1 MVVVSMS
8 ADLPDPD
15 LGTPVAD
22 PRAIRDSLPPALVA
36 EFDREWEFVLERAK
50 QDMDLAPIRSLLT
63 KWRHVAHAELRE
75 PGVTQ
80 RLAEKV
86 DLIQQTGQNPEAVS
100 LQDVRRLIDQ
110 RLSR

>member
-1 MVVVSMS
+1 MS
-8 ADLPDPD
+8 AGHPDPD
-15 LGTPVAD
+15 DGTPAAD
-22 PRAIRDSLPPALVA
+22 PRAIRDSLPPTLVA

-50 QDMDLAPIRSLLT
+50 QDIDLAPIRSLLT

-75 PGVTQ
+75 PGVSQ

-86 DLIQQTGQNPEAVS
+86 DLIQETGQNPEAVS

>member
-1 MVVVSMS
+1 M
-8 ADLPDPD
+8 
-15 LGTPVAD
+15 
-22 PRAIRDSLPPALVA
+22 
-36 EFDREWEFVLERAK
+36 
-50 QDMDLAPIRSLLT
+50 

-86 DLIQQTGQNPEAVS
+86 DLIQQAGQNPEAVS
-100 LQDVRRLIDQ
+100 LQEVRRLIDQ